1 MAKKKAG
8 NSASS
13 ATTESDKSTADDK
26 KTLIILSF
34 PIVVLFNIIK
44 SLLFECFVLFKF
56 IFNSSLQVLKSRQ
69 KDPDLLPNAT
79 NATTSKLVED
89 ESRLEAGDD
98 IFRIQKYHH
107 KRAFEFISKA
117 LKIDETTIQFP
128 GEGVKMLI
136 DLTFFSFSFFQL
148 PHRRRHITFVAHIFF
163 VLLDILSIPAAL
175 ACANHLSFCEE
186 FPFFLVNV
194 RIVCVV
200 SSLFSTQNKVML
212 FSRPSARI

>member
-8 NSASS
+8 NSTSS

-136 DLTFFSFSFFQL
+136 DLTFFSLFLSSFQL
-148 PHRRRHITFVAHIFF
+148 PPPSSYH
-163 VLLDILSIPAAL
+163 
-175 ACANHLSFCEE
+175 FC
-186 FPFFLVNV
+186 
-194 RIVCVV
+194 CTY
-200 SSLFSTQNKVML
+200 SLFCST
-212 FSRPSARI
+212 FSPYRQRLRALI

>member
-136 DLTFFSFSFFQL
+136 DLTFFPFFFL
-148 PHRRRHITFVAHIFF
+148 PSNSPHRRHITFVAHILCFARHS
-163 VLLDILSIPAAL
+163 LHTGS
-175 ACANHLSFCEE
+175 ACVRSSK
-186 FPFFLVNV
+186 FL
-194 RIVCVV
+194 
-200 SSLFSTQNKVML
+200 
-212 FSRPSARI
+212 